1 MMVVAKGAGAGG
13 QGCLGG
19 GGQERQAVRWS
30 VRCPPCVKG
39 SCVGETAVWVDFFF
53 FLFSSPPSRLDFIL
67 VFAPLSPPYFI
78 FFFSSMRRN
87 TNHVQHNQWQSCGGI
102 CCPTSPE

>member
-19 GGQERQAVRWS
+19 GVGQERQAVRWS

-39 SCVGETAVWVDFFF
+39 SCVGESAVWVDFFF

-67 VFAPLSPPYFI
+67 VFAPLSPPYF
-78 FFFSSMRRN
+78 FFFS
-87 TNHVQHNQWQSCGGI
+87 H
-102 CCPTSPE
+102 P